1 MSLAPGPELLVHSSS
16 SESDERLARAR
27 GDLVRLVPGR
37 YVRAQHWRAFDDR
50 ERYLMLSFA
59 ALSALRCDAV
69 LSHASAAAFW
79 GLPRLGPWPSRAQ
92 VTVPAATTSTANRW
106 AYKHASTLSDDETLE
121 FAGFR
126 VTSPARTGVD
136 LALVSSFRQSVVA
149 LDHGLH
155 VGLFDQNEL
164 LDLSTHRSAV
174 RGGVRAKR
182 AIAFADARADRPG
195 ESLSRVV
202 IHEGGFEEPELQKHF
217 PNPTG
222 PDAYGDF
229 WWRGCRRVGEFD
241 GEVKY
246 RDARMRSGRSPEQV
260 VIDEKNRENWLARQP
275 GVNGVVRW
283 DWRTVV
289 TPGALARLLLEAG
302 VPQVQSRVS
311 RV

>member
-1 MSLAPGPELLVHSSS
+1 MV
-16 SESDERLARAR
+16 
-27 GDLVRLVPGR
+27 
-37 YVRAQHWRAFDDR
+37 
-50 ERYLMLSFA
+50 SFA
-59 ALSALRCDAV
+59 ALSVLRCDAV

-79 GLPRLGPWPSRAQ
+79 GLPRLGAWPVRAQ
-92 VTVPAATTSTANRW
+92 VTVPSAKTSTANRW
-106 AYKHASTLSDDETLE
+106 TYKHASPLPDGDVLE
-121 FAGFR
+121 FPGFR
-126 VTSPARTGVD
+126 VTTPLRTAIDV
-136 LALVSSFRQSVVA
+136 ALMSSFRQSVVA

-155 VGLFDQNEL
+155 TGLFDQDEL
-164 LDLSTHRSAV
+164 LDLGTRLTTARNARRVRRAV
-174 RGGVRAKR
+174 S
-182 AIAFADARADRPG
+182 FADPRADRPG

-202 IHEGGFEEPELQKHF
+202 IHEGGFEAPELQKHF

-222 PDAYGDF
+222 PDAFGDF
-229 WWRGCRRVGEFD
+229 WWKECGRVGEFD

-302 VPQVQSRVS
+302 VPQVRSRVS

>member
-1 MSLAPGPELLVHSSS
+1 M
-16 SESDERLARAR
+16 
-27 GDLVRLVPGR
+27 RLVPGR

-246 RDARMRSGRSPEQV
+246 RDERMRAGRSPEQV
-260 VIDEKNRENWLARQP
+260 VIDEKRREDDLRALP
-275 GVNGVVRW
+275 GVRTVVRW
-283 DWRTVV
+283 TWGDALRAEPMVR
-289 TPGALARLLLEAG
+289 ALARAG
-302 VPQVQSRVS
+302 VR
-311 RV
+311 